1 MGHLYEND
9 IEMLRKRGKRL
20 EIVRDYK
27 RYMRIRD
34 DFVVGKDGF
43 KTPFLIIVGNPG
55 VGKSQQFKQIEDTKY
70 IDNAASAVGLYR
82 SSFLNRKKSALILDD
97 IDGLLFDDSAISLL
111 KALGNTDPVKSV
123 HWQKQ
128 NRSLLKEG
136 IPLAFKTG
144 LRLCLLVNE
153 CPKAS
158 ATKRG
163 MNVGALVDR
172 VMDFIFFLPTAE
184 EVHGYV
190 ENWLPKEHKDV
201 YDVIG
206 KYLDKIAMPS
216 CRWYTEAINQKKL
229 GREWRTWL
237 REQLSAVDPVLWIF
251 ADIYNDNALDVDSK
265 IAAFEKQSGLKSS
278 AYYEYRKSYSKLRG
292 KELI

>member
-1 MGHLYEND
+1 MRHLYEND
-9 IEMLRKRGKRL
+9 IETLRKRGKHL
-20 EIVRDYK
+20 EIVRDYR

-34 DFVVGKDGF
+34 DFVHGKDGF

-55 VGKSQQFKQIEDTKY
+55 VGKSQQFKNIDDTKY
-70 IDNAASAVGLYR
+70 VDNAASAVGLYR
-82 SSFLNRKKSALILDD
+82 SAFLNRRRSALILDD

-128 NRSLLKEG
+128 NQSLIKEG
-136 IPLAFKTG
+136 ISLQFETA

-158 ATKRG
+158 ATRRG

-172 VMDFIFFLPTAE
+172 VTDFIFFLPTAE
-184 EVHGYV
+184 EVHGYTKT
-190 ENWLPKEHKDV
+190 WIPLEHEDV
-201 YDVIG
+201 YHTVE
-206 KYLDKIAMPS
+206 KYMDKIAMPS
-216 CRWYTEAINQKKL
+216 CRWYIRAIEQKKL
-229 GREWRTWL
+229 GRDWRTWL
-237 REQLSAVDPVLWIF
+237 REQLSAVDPVLWVF
-251 ADIYNDNALDVDSK
+251 SDILNESNLDVDAK
-265 IAAFEKQSGLKSS
+265 IAAFEHRTGLKSTS
-278 AYYEYRKSYSKLRG
+278 YYEYKKSYDKLRG